1 MRTLIG
7 ALAVL
12 LGTSLAHAQAPTGQN
27 SAYRYVDERGVIHW
41 AQSIHLVPERY
52 AAKAVTPDFR
62 DTSIFPTPAP
72 YVKPA
77 TPTTL
82 VVTLPHESHLKP
94 AHQRYLNEVRRIL
107 TAAWRGRGWDSAHQP
122 SVSFSIARDGRLT
135 MPEIER
141 SSGSAAY
148 ALRARDT
155 IMSLRR
161 LPPPPDVAGPPL
173 RVHVRF
179 AFVK

>member
-12 LGTSLAHAQAPTGQN
+12 LVTSFAHAQAP
-27 SAYRYVDERGVIHW
+27 SSPAYRYVDERGVIHW

-52 AAKAVTPDFR
+52 AAKAVMPDFR
-62 DTSIFPTPAP
+62 DASIFPTPGA

-77 TPTTL
+77 TPTRI
-82 VVTLPHESHLKP
+82 VVTLPHESQPKP
-94 AHQRYLNEVRRIL
+94 SHQRYLNEVRRIL
-107 TAAWRGRGWDSAHQP
+107 TAAWRGRGWDNGEQP
-122 SVSFSIARDGRLT
+122 WVSFYVVRDGRLT

-141 SSGSAAY
+141 SSGNVAY
-148 ALRARDT
+148 DLRARDT

-161 LPPPPDVAGPPL
+161 LPPPPDVAGGPM
-173 RVHVRF
+173 RVQVRF